1 MRPTWARG
9 PDATV
14 RLPSEPSDRPSVIL
28 AIDQGTTGTTTLV
41 VDERARIVGR
51 GYAPVTQ
58 SYPRPGWVEHD
69 PRQIWDGVQR
79 SVRQVLEAAR
89 LETVEAIGIT
99 NQRETAVAWDAASL
113 EPLSTAIV
121 WQDVRTAP
129 DMTDLEARGL
139 GDDIR
144 TVTGLRL
151 SPYFSAGKFA
161 WMLKHVPEVAAARD
175 AGRLRFGTVDAW
187 LIARLSGGAHVS
199 DATNASRTLLM
210 DVGTGCWSDD
220 MLQLFG
226 VPAQSLPEIVPS
238 IGRCAVAGADA
249 PVAAGTPISGIA
261 GDQQAALFGHL
272 GVSSGAAKVT
282 YGTGCF
288 LLQHA
293 GASRPPDIDH
303 LLTTVALG
311 QPDGLTYAYEGSVF
325 TGGALVQW
333 LRDELGLIESAPEI
347 EALARSVTD
356 SGGAVVVPA
365 FTGLG
370 APYWDPNARGAIL
383 GLTRGVSAP
392 HLARAALEA
401 IVHQVQDVLDL
412 MPALTGPLLVDGGA
426 AANDLLLQLQAS
438 SAARTVARPS
448 DIETTALGAAYLA
461 GLAEGVWSSRGRT
474 ALAPPR
480 TCALRIRLGDPF
492 RRSPHLA
499 PRRSAHPRLGR
510 DSE

>member
-1 MRPTWARG
+1 M
-9 PDATV
+9 
-14 RLPSEPSDRPSVIL
+14 IL

-41 VDERARIVGR
+41 IDEDARIVGR
-51 GYAPVTQ
+51 AYAPIDQ

-69 PRQIWDGVQR
+69 PNQIWDGVQR
-79 SVRQVLEAAR
+79 SARQALDLAPAGAVA
-89 LETVEAIGIT
+89 AIGIT
-99 NQRETAVAWDAASL
+99 NQRETAVAWDAATL
-113 EPLSTAIV
+113 EPLTPAIV

-129 DMTDLEARGL
+129 HMADLEAG
-139 GDDIR
+139 GHGNAIR
-144 TVTGLRL
+144 SVTGLRPN
-151 SPYFSAGKFA
+151 PYFSAGKFA
-161 WMLKHVPEVAAARD
+161 WMLDHVPEVAAARD
-175 AGRLRFGTVDAW
+175 TGRLRLGTVDAW
-187 LIARLSGGAHVS
+187 LIARLTGGAYLS

-210 DVGTGCWSDD
+210 DVETGCWSND
-220 MLQLFG
+220 MLELFG
-226 VPAQSLPEIVPS
+226 ITAQSLPEIVPS

-249 PVAAGTPISGIA
+249 PVTTGTPISGIA
-261 GDQQAALFGHL
+261 GDQQAALLGHL
-272 GVSSGAAKVT
+272 GVAPGAAKVT

-293 GASRPPDIDH
+293 GSERPPEINH

-311 QPDGLTYAYEGSVF
+311 QSDGLTYAYEGSVF

-333 LRDELGLIESAPEI
+333 LRDELGLIESAAEI
-347 EALARSVTD
+347 ETLARSVPD

-370 APYWDPNARGAIL
+370 APYWDPAARGAIL
-383 GLTRGVSAP
+383 GLTRGVTAP

-412 MPALTGPLLVDGGA
+412 MPALSGRLLVDGGA

-461 GLAEGVWSSRGRT
+461 GLAEGVWSSLDELRSLRPAPALFESGLEALSIDRPSWRRAVQRTRGW
-474 ALAPPR
+474 AA
-480 TCALRIRLGDPF
+480 
-492 RRSPHLA
+492 SPSDA
-499 PRRSAHPRLGR
+499 
-510 DSE
+510 

>member
-1 MRPTWARG
+1 M
-9 PDATV
+9 
-14 RLPSEPSDRPSVIL
+14 IL

-41 VDERARIVGR
+41 IDEHACIVGR
-51 GYAPVTQ
+51 AYAPVAQ

-69 PRQIWDGVQR
+69 SSQIWDGVCR
-79 SVRQVLEAAR
+79 SVRQALAA
-89 LETVEAIGIT
+89 TPPGAVAAVGIT
-99 NQRETAVAWDAASL
+99 NQRETAVAWDSATL
-113 EPLSTAIV
+113 QPLGPAIV

-129 DMTDLEARGL
+129 RMTEVETTGH
-139 GDDIR
+139 GDAVR
-144 TVTGLRL
+144 AVTGLRP

-161 WMLKHVPEVAAARD
+161 WMLEHVPEVAAARD

-187 LIARLSGGAHVS
+187 LIARLSGGAHLS

-210 DVGTGCWSDD
+210 DVETGCWSKD

-226 VPAQSLPEIVPS
+226 IPAESLPAIVPS
-238 IGRCAVAGADA
+238 IGRCAVVGVDA
-249 PVAAGTPISGIA
+249 PVSSGTPIGGIA

-272 GVSSGAAKVT
+272 GIAPGAAKVT

-293 GASRPPDIDH
+293 GGTRPPDVEH

-333 LRDELGLIESAPEI
+333 LRDELGLIDSAPEV
-347 EALARSVTD
+347 EALARAVSDTA
-356 SGGAVVVPA
+356 GAVIVPA

-370 APYWDPNARGAIL
+370 APYWDPDARGAIL
-383 GLTRGVSAP
+383 GLTRGVTAP

-412 MPALTGPLLVDGGA
+412 MPALSGQLLVDGGA
-426 AANDLLLQLQAS
+426 AANDLLLQLQAD
-438 SAARTVARPS
+438 SAARTVARPA

-461 GLAEGVWSSRGRT
+461 GLAEGVWSSVDELGSLRPAPDLFEPGLETLSINRPTWRRAVQRTRGWAAT
-474 ALAPPR
+474 PNGA
-480 TCALRIRLGDPF
+480 
-492 RRSPHLA
+492 
-499 PRRSAHPRLGR
+499 
-510 DSE
+510 

>member
-1 MRPTWARG
+1 M
-9 PDATV
+9 
-14 RLPSEPSDRPSVIL
+14 VIL

-41 VDERARIVGR
+41 IDEDARIVGR
-51 GYAPVTQ
+51 AYAPVDQ

-69 PRQIWDGVQR
+69 ADRIWDGVQR
-79 SVRQVLEAAR
+79 AVRQALDAAPAGA
-89 LETVEAIGIT
+89 VAAIGIT
-99 NQRETAVAWDAASL
+99 NQRETAVAWDAATL
-113 EPLSTAIV
+113 EPLGPAIV

-129 DMTDLEARGL
+129 RMTELEAGGK
-139 GDDIR
+139 GDMIR
-144 TVTGLRL
+144 ALTGLRP

-161 WMLKHVPEVAAARD
+161 WMLDHVPDVTAARD
-175 AGRLRFGTVDAW
+175 TGCLRLGTVDAW

-210 DVGTGCWSDD
+210 DVETGCWSND
-220 MLQLFG
+220 MLQLFEI
-226 VPAQSLPEIVPS
+226 PEQALPEIVPS

-249 PVAAGTPISGIA
+249 PVARGTPMSGIA

-272 GVSSGAAKVT
+272 AVSRGEAKVT

-293 GASRPPDIDH
+293 GDARPPDIED

-311 QPDGLTYAYEGSVF
+311 RPDGLTFAYEGSVF

-347 EALARSVTD
+347 ERLARSVADT
-356 SGGAVVVPA
+356 GGAVIIPA

-370 APYWDPNARGAIL
+370 APYWDPDARGAVL
-383 GLTRGVSAP
+383 GLTRGVSAA

-412 MPALTGPLLVDGGA
+412 MPALSGQLLVDGGA

-438 SAARTVARPS
+438 SAARGVARPS
-448 DIETTALGAAYLA
+448 DFETTALGAAYLA
-461 GLAEGVWSSRGRT
+461 GLAEGVWSSVDELRSLRPAPALFESGLETLSIDRRTWRRAVQRTRGWAAT
-474 ALAPPR
+474 PNDA
-480 TCALRIRLGDPF
+480 
-492 RRSPHLA
+492 
-499 PRRSAHPRLGR
+499 
-510 DSE
+510 

>member
-1 MRPTWARG
+1 M
-9 PDATV
+9 
-14 RLPSEPSDRPSVIL
+14 IL

-41 VDERARIVGR
+41 IDEDARIVGR
-51 GYAPVTQ
+51 AYAPVDQ

-69 PRQIWDGVQR
+69 PGQIWDGVCQ
-79 SVRQVLEAAR
+79 SAGQALAAAPSGA
-89 LETVEAIGIT
+89 LAAVGIT
-99 NQRETAVAWDAASL
+99 NQRETAVAWDSETL
-113 EPLSTAIV
+113 QPLGPAIV

-129 DMTDLEARGL
+129 RMAELETSGH
-139 GDDIR
+139 GDAIR
-144 TVTGLRL
+144 KASGLRP

-161 WMLKHVPEVAAARD
+161 WMLEHVPEVAAARH
-175 AGRLRFGTVDAW
+175 AGRLRLGTVDAW
-187 LIARLSGGAHVS
+187 LIARLSGGAHIS

-210 DVGTGCWSDD
+210 DVATGCWSDE
-220 MLQLFG
+220 MLQLFEI
-226 VPAQSLPEIVPS
+226 PAQSLPEIAPS
-238 IGRCAVAGADA
+238 IGRCAVVGADA
-249 PVAAGTPISGIA
+249 PVALGTPISGIA

-272 GVSSGAAKVT
+272 GVAPGAAKVT

-333 LRDELGLIESAPEI
+333 LRDELGVIRSAPEI
-347 EALARSVTD
+347 EALARSVPD

-370 APYWDPNARGAIL
+370 APYWDPDARGAIL
-383 GLTRGVSAP
+383 GLTRGVSAA

-412 MPALTGPLLVDGGA
+412 MPELTGQLLVDGGA
-426 AANDLLLQLQAS
+426 AANDLLLQLQAAS
-438 SAARTVARPS
+438 SARTVARPA

-461 GLAEGVWSSRGRT
+461 GLAEGFWSSVYELRSLRPAPALFEPGLEALSIDRRTWRRAVQRTRGWAVT
-474 ALAPPR
+474 SSDA
-480 TCALRIRLGDPF
+480 
-492 RRSPHLA
+492 
-499 PRRSAHPRLGR
+499 
-510 DSE
+510 